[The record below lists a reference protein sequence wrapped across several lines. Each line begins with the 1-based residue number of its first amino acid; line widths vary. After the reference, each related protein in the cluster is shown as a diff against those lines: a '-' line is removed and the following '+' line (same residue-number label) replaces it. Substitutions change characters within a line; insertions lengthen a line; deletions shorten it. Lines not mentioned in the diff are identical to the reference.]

1 MMRWRL
7 PVTLLPITVLC
18 VAGCQT
24 APPVGA
30 PRPVTAAPRPET
42 ILSEQFPRESAPTVE
57 IRLLTEPPGGTVYLL
72 GDAGRPVPSTG
83 RLDLAPGEYR
93 FRAQL
98 AGYRDGYLTGFVVYD
113 GPKSMVV
120 PLGPGVSLVTIASVP
135 AGATLR
141 VDDEVIGLTPVTME
155 LTAGDHRIEVT
166 RRGAEY
172 RDDIIAV
179 GVATP
184 LHLKYEL
191 TPLREAGSG
200 VDSARFSA
208 ARAGAGAGDLDATA
222 KGIRQPTVA
231 SPERSDTSVVSF
243 DVSALAPHD
252 LSDAMLLATLF
263 EFSNPGETL
272 VLYRAGRRSLLR
284 HEPGADV
291 EAFIAGARR
300 QLRSPQLV
308 TVPPDE
314 LVSVDVRRARAEM
327 VAALIGAR
335 GCAVL
340 LDYDAGQLLGE
351 GETIQRT
358 FNDGP
363 VTVAVLGGEEV
374 RISSGGIGIPLYSG
388 VARVNPG
395 QDQIEVAWRRKPG
408 RLILEAAD
416 NCRRPLHPLPRQ
428 LLGREKRWITLA
440 DEKATQRLVQFTRGP
455 GVDGWLRQEITRPP
469 LPLGQHIPLGRVELG
484 PHENAGTYERVWLL
498 TFADQGGVTQRLFRA
513 RYQVDAE
520 LKAFQTHQFLRR
532 GQDVHAGSR

>member
-7 PVTLLPITVLC
+7 LLTLLPVTALC
-18 VAGCQT
+18 LAGCRT

-30 PRPVTAAPRPET
+30 PRPAAAAPKPET
-42 ILSEQFPRESAPTVE
+42 ILPEQSPRESAQTVE
-57 IRLLTEPPGGTVYLL
+57 VRLLTEPPGGAVYLL

-83 RLDLAPGEYR
+83 RIELAPGEYR

-98 AGYRDGYLTGFVVYD
+98 AGYRDGYLTGFVTYD
-113 GPKSMVV
+113 GPRSMVV
-120 PLGPGVSLVTIASVP
+120 PLGPGVSLVTIASEP

-166 RRGAEY
+166 RRDAEY
-172 RDDIIAV
+172 RNDIIAV

-200 VDSARFSA
+200 VDSARYSA
-208 ARAGAGAGDLDATA
+208 ARAGTGDLDAMP
-222 KGIRQPTVA
+222 KLIRQPTVA
-231 SPERSDTSVVSF
+231 SPERPDTPAVSF

-252 LSDAMLLATLF
+252 LSDATLLAALF
-263 EFSNPGETL
+263 EFSNPGEIL
-272 VLYRAGRRSLLR
+272 ALYRAGRRSLLR
-284 HEPGADV
+284 HEPGGDV
-291 EAFIAGARR
+291 EAFIADARR
-300 QLRSPQLV
+300 QLRYPQPV

-314 LVSVDVRRARAEM
+314 LVPVDARRARAEM

-340 LDYDAGQLLGE
+340 LDYDAGQLVGE

-358 FNDGP
+358 FTDGP
-363 VTVAVLGGEEV
+363 VTAAVLGGEEV
-374 RISSGGIGIPLYSG
+374 RISSAGIGISLHGG

-395 QDQIEVAWRRKPG
+395 QEPIEVVWRRKPG

-416 NCRRPLHPLPRQ
+416 NCRRAPHPPPRR
-428 LLGREKRWITLA
+428 LLGREKQWITLV

-455 GVDGWLRQEITRPP
+455 GVDGWIRQEIARPP
-469 LPLGQHIPLGRVELG
+469 PPLGQRIPLARVEVG
-484 PHENAGTYERVWLL
+484 PHETPGTYERVWLL
-498 TFADQGGVTQRLFRA
+498 TFAYQGGVTQRLFRA
-513 RYQVDAE
+513 RYQVAPE

-532 GQDVHAGSR
+532 GQSVPAGPR